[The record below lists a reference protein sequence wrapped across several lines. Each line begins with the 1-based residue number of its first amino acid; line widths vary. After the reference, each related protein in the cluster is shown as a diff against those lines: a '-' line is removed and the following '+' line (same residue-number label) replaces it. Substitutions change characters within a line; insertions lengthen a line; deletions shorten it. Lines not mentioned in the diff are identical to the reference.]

1 MEAGTQREGL
11 APRTAEPNDRVMV
24 TTREIPRD
32 AWRPYFD
39 EISRHLGT
47 TTATVEIAGRDLGAQ
62 VAAEHLVL
70 TGLSYDD
77 RDDVV
82 VIGLDAPGGYIE
94 EAEHLVE
101 HPQKVLVATGDD
113 AGVAID
119 IEDADAHQTIIRMAS
134 APALPG
140 D

>member
-1 MEAGTQREGL
+1 MATTQ
-11 APRTAEPNDRVMV
+11 
-24 TTREIPRD
+24 EIPRD

-39 EISRHLGT
+39 EISKHLGT
-47 TTATVEIAGRDLGAQ
+47 VTATVEIAGRDLGAQ

-101 HPQKVLVATGDD
+101 HPKRVLVATGED
-113 AGVAID
+113 AEVAID
-119 IEDADAHQTIIRMAS
+119 IEDAEDRQTIIRMAS
-134 APALPG
+134 VPALRG